1 MCFEIDAPFSS
12 AESAVLCCGVFG
24 GLFSGGLLLFSSSCC
39 GLSWFG
45 FGFLVCYFNWE
56 LFLFVVWGILMFF
69 WRALCFSLLLLLFL
83 EVFGVCWFVSF
94 PFPIETEKIR
104 RLLPAPLWLML
115 LEIKKTV
122 GSPVPQRH
130 KNSINTGL
138 GAQLECLLSLD
149 TWPVGLSW

>member
-69 WRALCFSLLLLLFL
+69 WRALCFSLLLVLFL
-83 EVFGVCWFVSF
+83 EVFGVLLVCFVSF
-94 PFPIETEKIR
+94 SYRNRKNQKAPSSPSMAYAIR
-104 RLLPAPLWLML
+104 DQEDCWQPSS
-115 LEIKKTV
+115 LE
-122 GSPVPQRH
+122 
-130 KNSINTGL
+130 
-138 GAQLECLLSLD
+138 A
-149 TWPVGLSW
+149 